1 MAYLGKTPSQGTR
14 NRFYFTASGGET
26 SLSGADDNG
35 NTLTFADGAFVD
47 VSLNGVSLVAGTDYN
62 TTTTNT
68 ISGLTPLAAS
78 DVVEIVAYDVFNIF
92 SGSVNGP
99 LNVSETVT
107 ASAFIGDGSALTGIP
122 SPTLTSLGIA
132 NHNLLTVDSNGV
144 LTLPDNY
151 IVSGFEPTLPFD
163 INSSGSNQ
171 SIDALY
177 YTQWSL
183 GILTDFNIPTSE
195 TFKAPWSNTTIL
207 KGSLVEGNSAD
218 AQRAASS
225 LSSNNYG
232 DTFILGNQD
241 ANNNLKSG
249 LSISGHT
256 TALISGADGESKLYK
271 GTSQKLSTASTGVS
285 VTGDVSVTNGDLSEV
300 LISQIIPSGTPSIID
315 FDNLPT
321 TYDTYRF
328 DFNLDVDTTNSEIY
342 VRVINSSGGIESS
355 TNAYFYDRLT
365 NGSRSFVSSG
375 TTAIQICSS
384 TSGAND
390 NRGIRGSMYV
400 YGRNMNFSGI
410 TDTMPMFTWSLVNLN
425 NTGVHET
432 VTGGASINPAGAL
445 NLGSGMRGVRFYS
458 GANFTNQG
466 FISVYGIRST
476 PV

>member
-1 MAYLGKTPSQGTR
+1 MAYLGKTPSQGVR

-47 VSLNGVSLVAGTDYN
+47 VSINGITLVADTDYN
-62 TTTTNT
+62 TATTNT
-68 ISGLTPLAAS
+68 IAGLQSLNAGDT
-78 DVVEIVAYDVFNIF
+78 VEIVAYDVFNIF

-107 ASAFIGDGSALTGIP
+107 ASAFSGDGSALTGIP
-122 SPTLTSLGIA
+122 SPTLSSLGIA
-132 NHNLLTVDSNGV
+132 NHNLLSVDSNGA
-144 LTLPDNY
+144 LTLPTSY
-151 IVSGFEPTLPFD
+151 TVSGFAPTIPFD
-163 INSSGSNQ
+163 INSSGAVTPH
-171 SIDALY
+171 DALAY
-177 YTQWSL
+177 IQWSV
-183 GILTDFNIPTSE
+183 GSLTGFNIPTSKVIE
-195 TFKAPWSNTTIL
+195 SPWANTTTL
-207 KGSLVEGNSAD
+207 KGALVEGNSAD
-218 AQRAASS
+218 ALLISTGG
-225 LSSNNYG
+225 SSNNYG

-241 ANNNLKSG
+241 ANYNLKSG
-249 LSISGHT
+249 LSIEGHT
-256 TALISGADGESKLYK
+256 TNLISGADGEAKLYK
-271 GTSQKLSTASTGVS
+271 GTSEKLSTSSTGVS

-321 TYDTYRF
+321 AYDTYRF
-328 DFNLDVDTTNSEIY
+328 DFNLDLSASNNEIY
-342 VRVINSSGGIESS
+342 VQVINSSGGIEAS
-355 TNAYFYDRLT
+355 TNAYFYDKLT
-365 NGSRSFVSSG
+365 NGTRSFVSAG

-400 YGRNMNFSGI
+400 YGRNMDYSG
-410 TDTMPMFTWSLVNLN
+410 TADTMPMFTWSLVNLN

-432 VTGGASINPAGAL
+432 VTGGASINPAGAS
-445 NLGSGMRGVRFYS
+445 NLGTGMRGVRFYTTTTF
-458 GANFTNQG
+458 NNQG